1 MKNLL
6 ICIPLILFL
15 KCGSNS
21 APKYTL
27 KVDTPKKQLTVG
39 DSINLRIALKKNQTI
54 DSVHFFWDQQPTS
67 EHIKVKNQKLG
78 THLIK
83 AVVFKDGNQTTTEK
97 EVQLFASNPPELYTY
112 KILNEFPHDTE
123 AYTQGLEF
131 SGGKLFESTGL
142 RGQSTLRVVDYT
154 TGEIENKIALDK
166 VYFGEG
172 LTLLEDK
179 IYQLT
184 WQEDLAF
191 IYAKNTL
198 ETLGS
203 FAYQNSKEGWGL
215 CNDGHYLYKSDGT
228 NAIWKL
234 DPQSGKELE
243 KIEVMTN
250 KSALNKLNELEWIDG
265 KIYANTYQF
274 NKEVA
279 VIINPEDGTV
289 EGVIDF
295 SGLKEKVAQIP
306 TLNVLNGMAFH
317 PTRKTLFV
325 TGKNWSKL
333 FEVALIKK

>member
-1 MKNLL
+1 M
-6 ICIPLILFL
+6 
-15 KCGSNS
+15 
-21 APKYTL
+21 
-27 KVDTPKKQLTVG
+27 PKKQLTVG

-265 KIYANTYQF
+265 KIFANTYQL

-279 VIINPEDGTV
+279 VIINPED
-289 EGVIDF
+289 
-295 SGLKEKVAQIP
+295 
-306 TLNVLNGMAFH
+306 
-317 PTRKTLFV
+317 
-325 TGKNWSKL
+325 
-333 FEVALIKK
+333 

>member
-1 MKNLL
+1 M
-6 ICIPLILFL
+6 
-15 KCGSNS
+15 
-21 APKYTL
+21 
-27 KVDTPKKQLTVG
+27 PKKQLTVG

-265 KIYANTYQF
+265 KIFANTYQL